1 MPKKVLFICTDNSC
15 RSPMAENVLK
25 KLIHDNHWTLEC
37 GSAGLAAFNGVPAA
51 QDAVEACKEKGI
63 DLSAH
68 QSQPLS
74 KALVIE
80 SDLILTMTGKHK
92 ESILR
97 KMPEL
102 ESKISLLSDYA
113 GQGIED
119 VEDPVGQSFEQYQK
133 VFAQIEGYLLK
144 AKDKFNS

>member
-15 RSPMAENVLK
+15 RSPMAESVLK
-25 KLIHDNHWTLEC
+25 KLIQDNHWSIEC
-37 GSAGLAAFNGVPAA
+37 GSAGLAAFHGVPAA
-51 QDAVEACKEKGI
+51 PDAVEACREKGI

-74 KALVIE
+74 KTLVLE
-80 SDLILTMTGKHK
+80 SDLILAMTGKHR

-102 ESKISLLSDYA
+102 ESKVSLLSDYA

-119 VEDPVGQSFEQYQK
+119 VEDPVGQSLEQYRK
-133 VFAQIEGYLLK
+133 VFTQIEGYLLK
-144 AKDKFNS
+144 AKNKFNS